1 MPRTRESAT
10 LLSVLFSYERIMT
23 SVSFYTRYVAYWTHT
38 SPTTCSHPPELFNP
52 RNDLH
57 TSKRSD
63 VYLNDV
69 CARSSAKTNLRIENG
84 S

>member
-1 MPRTRESAT
+1 MPRTGKSAT
-10 LLSVLFSYERIMT
+10 LLSVLFSYERIKA
-23 SVSFYTRYVAYWTHT
+23 SVSFYTRYVAYWTFT
-38 SPTTCSHPPELFNP
+38 SPSSYSHPPESFNP